1 MKPIISFPE
10 LSIFLVVFTLLAGS
24 WIAIA
29 QDDAE
34 LIDRANQLYDQG
46 NFEEAEFTALRALMN
61 KDQLDNVDRAR
72 LYRILGFTYVVLG
85 ENEKAQRQFIS
96 WLEIDPLA
104 KLDPLYIS
112 PKIIKVFNE
121 AKEAYEVL
129 MAQAEPVGIEDLR
142 SQVNAFQRSMLYPG
156 LGQISRDQNFKGY
169 SLVVLETL
177 FLGAFV
183 YCQLN
188 YDSARDDYL
197 NETDHRKMQD
207 LYDEYNFFYR
217 GRYTSLILAGAVY
230 LYSLFDVVY
239 FPPESTTES
248 SLISLSVS
256 PSRSRLLTLSIAF

>member
-1 MKPIISFPE
+1 
-10 LSIFLVVFTLLAGS
+10 V
-24 WIAIA
+24 AIA
-29 QDDAE
+29 QDEAA
-34 LIDRANQLYDQG
+34 LIDRAYQLYDQG
-46 NFEEAEFTALRALMN
+46 NFEEAEFTALRALMS
-61 KDQLDNVDRAR
+61 KSELDNVDRAR

-112 PKIIKVFNE
+112 PKIINVFNE
-121 AKEAYEVL
+121 AKEAYEE
-129 MAQAEPVGIEDLR
+129 MKAQAEPVGIEDLQ

-156 LGQISRDQNFKGY
+156 LGQISRGQNFKGY
-169 SLVVLETL
+169 SLVALETI

-188 YDSARDDYL
+188 YDSAKDDYL
-197 NETDHRKMQD
+197 NETDTAKMQS
-207 LYDEYNFFYR
+207 LYDDYNLFYK

-248 SLISLSVS
+248 NFISLSVS
-256 PSRSRLLTLSIAF
+256 PLQSHLLTLSISF